1 MGKTKSN
8 RRKPKN
14 KTMKRIICSPSAKG
28 KDFTCYSDESLV
40 KMKELWN
47 ARHPDVRIEATSDRA
62 IWNALRQRMGDVCSS
77 EKCWLRQKFIS
88 NKLTAEL
95 TSYTF
100 APDHPDSW
108 KRNPNEWLTSI
119 DIEHVMKQYEKKHKH
134 FEFIGPSP
142 IDFDKHL
149 LYDECVWEEL
159 CKFDVR
165 RQLRRGK
172 TKIGIVFN
180 VDPHY
185 MDGSHWISMFID
197 LQKKYIFFFDSTGDP
212 IPAEIDKLM
221 KRVVGQAASLGIKLK
236 EIVNDKEHQRGD
248 TECGIYSLYLIIELL
263 EGRRTPQYFL
273 THRVSDKDMEKLRK
287 IYFNTPGED

>member
-1 MGKTKSN
+1 MGKTRSN

-14 KTMKRIICSPSAKG
+14 KSMKKVICSPSAKG

-40 KMKELWN
+40 KMRNLWN
-47 ARHPDVRIEATSDRA
+47 ARHPDARIDATSDRA
-62 IWNALRQRMGDVCSS
+62 IWGALKNNMAHVCAS

-88 NKLTAEL
+88 NKLTAQL
-95 TSYTF
+95 TSYSF

-108 KRNPNEWLTSI
+108 NRNPNEWLTSV
-119 DIEHVMKQYEKKHKH
+119 DIEHVMKQYEKKYRN

-149 LYDECVWEEL
+149 LYNECVWEEL

-165 RQLRRGK
+165 KLVRRGK
-172 TKIGIVFN
+172 NKIGIIFN
-180 VDPHY
+180 LDPHY

-197 LQKKYIFFFDSTGDP
+197 LQKRFIFFFDSTGDP
-212 IPAEIDKLM
+212 IPDEIKTLM
-221 KRVVGQAASLGIKLK
+221 ERIVNQASAIGIKLK
-236 EIVNDKEHQRGD
+236 EIINDKEHQRKD

-273 THRVSDKDMEKLRK
+273 THRIPDAEMEKLRK
-287 IYFNTPGED
+287 IYFNPPSED

>member
-1 MGKTKSN
+1 MGKTRSN
-8 RRKPKN
+8 RRKPRN
-14 KTMKRIICSPSAKG
+14 KTRKRVICSPSAKS
-28 KDFTCYSDESLV
+28 KNFTCYSDESLV
-40 KMKELWN
+40 RMKALWN
-47 ARHPDVRIEATSDRA
+47 ARHPDARIEATSDRT
-62 IWNALRQRMGDVCSS
+62 IWSALRDRMKDVCAS
-77 EKCWLRQKFIS
+77 EKCWLRQKFIA

-108 KRNPNEWLTSI
+108 NRNPREWLTSV
-119 DIEHVMKQYEKKHKH
+119 DIEHVMRQYEKKYKH
-134 FEFIGPSP
+134 FEFLGPSP

-149 LYDECVWEEL
+149 LYNECVWEEL

-165 RQLRRGK
+165 KQLRRGK

-185 MDGSHWISMFID
+185 KDGSHWISMFVD

-212 IPAEIDKLM
+212 IPDEIEKLM
-221 KRVVGQAASLGIKLK
+221 ERIVSQAAAVGIKLK
-236 EIVNDKEHQRGD
+236 EIINDKEHQRGD
-248 TECGIYSLYLIIELL
+248 TECGIYSLYLITELL
-263 EGRRTPQYFL
+263 EGRRTPHYFL
-273 THRVSDKDMEKLRK
+273 THRIPDAEMEKLRK